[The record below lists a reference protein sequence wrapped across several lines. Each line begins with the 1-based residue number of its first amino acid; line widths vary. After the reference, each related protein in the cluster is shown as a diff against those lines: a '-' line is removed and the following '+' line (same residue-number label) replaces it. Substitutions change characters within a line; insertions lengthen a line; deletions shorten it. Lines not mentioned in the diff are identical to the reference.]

1 MYRAQRYCVYL
12 CSRKLLFTQDA
23 EENVLWISL
32 WRFNIFSQLTEK
44 KVILLLLFQVDYLI
58 PVTKHQPIQHDNVIM
73 KNMLLHYSFLLFY
86 LLPRLWITFSDPF
99 VNHAIKTMLCYT
111 VRDVWL
117 IMNFLQK
124 KQFEL
129 VFTQLYLQP
138 SRFVFHVFMLV
149 PHQTCILQTN
159 SFLLRRC
166 L

>member
-1 MYRAQRYCVYL
+1 M
-12 CSRKLLFTQDA
+12 
-23 EENVLWISL
+23 
-32 WRFNIFSQLTEK
+32 
-44 KVILLLLFQVDYLI
+44 FQVDYLI

-129 VFTQLYLQP
+129 ALTQLYHQP
-138 SRFVFHVFMLV
+138 SRLV
-149 PHQTCILQTN
+149 YLCWYLIRRAYCKRTVSSYEDVCNFWIISRVWNSDGSEVLSFYWNHFLNSNILIH
-159 SFLLRRC
+159 LLENC
-166 L
+166 SYLVAV